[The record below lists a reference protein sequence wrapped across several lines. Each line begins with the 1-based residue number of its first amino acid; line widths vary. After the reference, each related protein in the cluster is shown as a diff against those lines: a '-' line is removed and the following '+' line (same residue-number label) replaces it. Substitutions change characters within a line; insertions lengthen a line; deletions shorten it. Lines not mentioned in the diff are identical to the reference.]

1 MALQY
6 IIFQQF
12 SLFLLGTVSVYA
24 NFGYPALPNCPNQ
37 CGNVTISYP
46 FGIGSGCSKD
56 ESFSIICST
65 SFNPPKPLL
74 TNPQAEILEINLP
87 GGSMRVNSEI
97 YSSCS
102 GLVNISKNLGDNPY
116 LFYPENGNRFTALG
130 CGVQATISENNEL
143 IGGCMSICNDESH
156 ASSSSSGASCYGITC
171 CQAMIPYG
179 LKNFT
184 LSVSG
189 TNKDGSYETCKYAF
203 LVDQDWFLNQTF
215 SYPFYYMPSDL
226 FPVVLDWKFSA
237 NETCKICGPNA
248 ICSVNQSFVSCSC
261 AKGFAGNPYLPQG
274 CTDVD
279 ECEDVGLN
287 DCVKICVNT
296 LGNYQCCCPSGYSG
310 DGRRGGIG
318 CVENKQ
324 WVRTA
329 IIGASAGLGLLLVI
343 LGALWLTKYCKKE
356 KALNS
361 KEKFF
366 KRNGGLLLQQKLS
379 SNEGS
384 VEKTKLFTSTELEI
398 ATNMYNQNRII
409 GQGGQGTVYKGM
421 LSDGR
426 NVAVKMSKVIDKAQ
440 LEQFINE
447 VVILS
452 QINHRNVVE
461 LLGCCLETEVPLL
474 VYEFIPNGTLY
485 HAIQYQ
491 TEGFPFSWEIR
502 LRVATE
508 VASAIAYLHASA
520 SVLIYHRDVQSSNI
534 LLDEKLSAKLSDFG
548 TSKSVSLDIT
558 HLTTQVK
565 GTFGY
570 LDPEYFRS
578 NQVTKKSDV
587 YSFEVVMVKLM
598 TRQKPIFLT
607 EEEENISLV
616 AYFISSLDQNNLI
629 GILDAQVMKEDRKEE
644 LMAVAYIAKR
654 CLYLNGRDRPSMREV
669 AMELEGIMI
678 SKGYLST
685 DQKQDITNAK
695 MLTEIGECS
704 SISTGT
710 YSLMCSE
717 SSKDVHSLKLHTI

>member
-74 TNPQAEILEINLP
+74 TNPRAEILKINLP
-87 GGSMRVNSEI
+87 GGSTRVNSEI

-102 GLVNISKNLGDNPY
+102 GLVNISKNLGDNPS
-116 LFYPENGNRFTALG
+116 LFYSENGNRFTALG

-203 LVDQDWFLNQTF
+203 LVDQDCESKLFLAHVPKALRGTHIFHKDAQ
-215 SYPFYYMPSDL
+215 
-226 FPVVLDWKFSA
+226 
-237 NETCKICGPNA
+237 
-248 ICSVNQSFVSCSC
+248 
-261 AKGFAGNPYLPQG
+261 
-274 CTDVD
+274 
-279 ECEDVGLN
+279 DVGLN

-343 LGALWLTKYCKKE
+343 LGALWSHK
-356 KALNS
+356 
-361 KEKFF
+361 
-366 KRNGGLLLQQKLS
+366 
-379 SNEGS
+379 
-384 VEKTKLFTSTELEI
+384 
-398 ATNMYNQNRII
+398 
-409 GQGGQGTVYKGM
+409 
-421 LSDGR
+421 
-426 NVAVKMSKVIDKAQ
+426 
-440 LEQFINE
+440 
-447 VVILS
+447 
-452 QINHRNVVE
+452 
-461 LLGCCLETEVPLL
+461 
-474 VYEFIPNGTLY
+474 
-485 HAIQYQ
+485 
-491 TEGFPFSWEIR
+491 
-502 LRVATE
+502 
-508 VASAIAYLHASA
+508 
-520 SVLIYHRDVQSSNI
+520 
-534 LLDEKLSAKLSDFG
+534 
-548 TSKSVSLDIT
+548 
-558 HLTTQVK
+558 
-565 GTFGY
+565 
-570 LDPEYFRS
+570 
-578 NQVTKKSDV
+578 
-587 YSFEVVMVKLM
+587 
-598 TRQKPIFLT
+598 
-607 EEEENISLV
+607 
-616 AYFISSLDQNNLI
+616 
-629 GILDAQVMKEDRKEE
+629 VMKEDRKEE
-644 LMAVAYIAKR
+644 LMAVAYTAKR

>member
-1 MALQY
+1 MLNSYLILSCSVVTIRSIMALQY

-116 LFYPENGNRFTALG
+116 LFYSENGNRFTALG

-248 ICSVNQSFVSCSC
+248 ICSVNQSCFLLMCQRLCGEPISS
-261 AKGFAGNPYLPQG
+261 
-274 CTDVD
+274 TRMH
-279 ECEDVGLN
+279 
-287 DCVKICVNT
+287 
-296 LGNYQCCCPSGYSG
+296 SG

-343 LGALWLTKYCKKE
+343 LGALWSHK
-356 KALNS
+356 
-361 KEKFF
+361 
-366 KRNGGLLLQQKLS
+366 
-379 SNEGS
+379 
-384 VEKTKLFTSTELEI
+384 
-398 ATNMYNQNRII
+398 
-409 GQGGQGTVYKGM
+409 
-421 LSDGR
+421 
-426 NVAVKMSKVIDKAQ
+426 
-440 LEQFINE
+440 
-447 VVILS
+447 
-452 QINHRNVVE
+452 
-461 LLGCCLETEVPLL
+461 
-474 VYEFIPNGTLY
+474 
-485 HAIQYQ
+485 
-491 TEGFPFSWEIR
+491 
-502 LRVATE
+502 
-508 VASAIAYLHASA
+508 
-520 SVLIYHRDVQSSNI
+520 
-534 LLDEKLSAKLSDFG
+534 
-548 TSKSVSLDIT
+548 
-558 HLTTQVK
+558 
-565 GTFGY
+565 
-570 LDPEYFRS
+570 
-578 NQVTKKSDV
+578 
-587 YSFEVVMVKLM
+587 
-598 TRQKPIFLT
+598 
-607 EEEENISLV
+607 
-616 AYFISSLDQNNLI
+616 
-629 GILDAQVMKEDRKEE
+629 VMKEDRKEE